1 MLAHGTGV
9 RQWQAVIVS
18 LCLGGLCMPDTVVD
32 GSMTPFVDESS
43 VTKLMAHGKS
53 RLRKK
58 IFAYDFVASNIAHG
72 AQEYYPI
79 AYHVEEGYLATFN
92 ATAEEDFW
100 DMLMKPEKS
109 RLRQNFFAYGF
120 VAANIAHGAQEYYPI
135 AYLTEEDHL
144 GTFYAITDV
153 MCVD

>member
-53 RLRKK
+53 RLKEK
-58 IFAYDFVASNIAHG
+58 FFAYDFVASNIAPG

-79 AYHVEEGYLATFN
+79 AYHVEEGCPATFN
-92 ATAEEDFW
+92 ATI
-100 DMLMKPEKS
+100 P
-109 RLRQNFFAYGF
+109 LRRTF
-120 VAANIAHGAQEYYPI
+120 
-135 AYLTEEDHL
+135 
-144 GTFYAITDV
+144 GT
-153 MCVD
+153 C

>member
-53 RLRKK
+53 LANHAGSHGSSAPIHAFGGLRRRECATLPVTISKR
-58 IFAYDFVASNIAHG
+58 
-72 AQEYYPI
+72 AQAFYGEL
-79 AYHVEEGYLATFN
+79 LA
-92 ATAEEDFW
+92 
-100 DMLMKPEKS
+100 L
-109 RLRQNFFAYGF
+109 
-120 VAANIAHGAQEYYPI
+120 
-135 AYLTEEDHL
+135 
-144 GTFYAITDV
+144 
-153 MCVD
+153 

>member
-53 RLRKK
+53 RLKEK
-58 IFAYDFVASNIAHG
+58 ILAYDFAASNITPG

-79 AYHVEEGYLATFN
+79 AYHVEEGYPARLTRLLRRTF
-92 ATAEEDFW
+92 
-100 DMLMKPEKS
+100 
-109 RLRQNFFAYGF
+109 
-120 VAANIAHGAQEYYPI
+120 
-135 AYLTEEDHL
+135 
-144 GTFYAITDV
+144 GT
-153 MCVD
+153 C